1 MSQDT
6 PAIKGRSVKAIALP
20 LRSGG
25 EAILVQD
32 GPPWEIVR
40 KFKCIAPDA
49 LAGQFVL
56 AMPEKS
62 SLQTLIG
69 RAFDVDGAGDI
80 WLVFATS
87 TAIGAQL
94 AVNEEK
100 PAP

>member
-6 PAIKGRSVKAIALP
+6 TAIKGRSVKAIALP

-40 KFKCIAPDA
+40 KFKCIAPEA

-56 AMPEKS
+56 AMQETLS
-62 SLQTLIG
+62 AAALIG
-69 RAFDVDGAGDI
+69 RAFDMDGAGDI
-80 WLVFATS
+80 WVIFATS
-87 TAIGAQL
+87 PDLGAQL
-94 AVNEEK
+94 AVKEEK